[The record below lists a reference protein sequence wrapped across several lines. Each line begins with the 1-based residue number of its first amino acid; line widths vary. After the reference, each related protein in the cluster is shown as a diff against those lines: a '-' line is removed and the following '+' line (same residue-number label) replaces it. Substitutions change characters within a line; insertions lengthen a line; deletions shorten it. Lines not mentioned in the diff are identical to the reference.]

1 MREKLTR
8 AQLAIGLIG
17 LGPTWEQHYREAVRR
32 LSSKLCVRAVCD
44 AVHVRAAAVATEFH
58 AATFSSPWLLS
69 QRRDIKAW
77 LILDP
82 GWFGVYPAELSVWCG
97 RPTLFANC
105 FGSDPRRLTELFV
118 SAIERGET
126 LLPEFPQRFLPAT
139 TRLRELIATKLGP
152 VRRITIQVPTPST
165 GTATA
170 LTWLVEQQAD
180 CVGLLD
186 WCACL
191 IGPPAATVEFH
202 SSAAGSLFQLNFAAR
217 PGSTSLDVP
226 VAEVVLTQD
235 SNPAGPEPR
244 RLIECER
251 GAATITS
258 GTRIAWQTEAE
269 QAEESLTHERP
280 PFEIILDQFC
290 RRALGGLVPVPTL
303 TDAMQSLAVVQAAA
317 ESLSTGHRV
326 SMKSAPPR

>member
-1 MREKLTR
+1 MREKTTR
-8 AQLAIGLIG
+8 AQLAIGVIG
-17 LGPTWEQHYREAVRR
+17 LGPTWEQHYHEAVRR
-32 LSSKLCVRAVCD
+32 LSSKVCVRAVCD
-44 AVHVRAAAVATEFH
+44 AVHVRAAAVASEFR
-58 AATFSSPWLLS
+58 AATFSSPWQLS
-69 QRRDIKAW
+69 QRRDIQAW

-82 GWFGVYPAELSVWCG
+82 GWFGIYPAELAVWTG

-105 FGSDPRRLTELFV
+105 FASAPRRLSELFV

-126 LLPEFPQRFLPAT
+126 LLPEFPQRFLPTT

-152 VRRITIQVPTPST
+152 VRQITIQVPTPST
-165 GTATA
+165 GTAAA

-191 IGPPAATVEFH
+191 IGQPAATVEFH
-202 SSAAGSLFQLNFAAR
+202 SSGAGSRFQLTFAEQPA
-217 PGSTSLDVP
+217 GTSPDVP

-244 RLIECER
+244 RLIECEH
-251 GAATITS
+251 GSATIAS

-269 QAEESLTHERP
+269 QADESLTNERP

-290 RRALGGLVPVPTL
+290 RRALGGLVPVPTV

-317 ESLSTGHRV
+317 ESLSAGRRV
-326 SMKSAPPR
+326 SVKSAPRR

>member
-1 MREKLTR
+1 MREKTTR
-8 AQLAIGLIG
+8 AQLAVGLIG
-17 LGPTWEQHYREAVRR
+17 LGPTWDQHYREAVHR

-44 AVHVRAAAVATEFH
+44 AVHVRAAAVASEFR

-69 QRRDIKAW
+69 QRRDIQAW

-82 GWFGVYPAELSVWCG
+82 GWLGIYPAELAVWCG
-97 RPTLFANC
+97 RPALFANC
-105 FGSDPRRLTELFV
+105 FTSDSRRLTELFGH
-118 SAIERGET
+118 AIVRGET
-126 LLPEFPQRFLPAT
+126 LLPEFPQRFLPTT

-152 VRRITIQVPTPST
+152 VRRITILVPTPST
-165 GTATA
+165 GAAAA

-191 IGPPAATVEFH
+191 IGQAAATVESH
-202 SSAAGSLFQLNFAAR
+202 SDAAGSRFQLTFTAQHAN
-217 PGSTSLDVP
+217 TSPDVP

-235 SNPAGPEPR
+235 SNPAGSEPR

-251 GAATITS
+251 GSAIIASAAN
-258 GTRIAWQTEAE
+258 IAWQTETE
-269 QAEESLTHERP
+269 QADESLTHERS

-303 TDAMQSLAVVQAAA
+303 TDAVQSLAILQAAT
-317 ESLSTGHRV
+317 ESLSAGGRV
-326 SMKSAPPR
+326 SVKSAPSL